1 MEHVIVFLNRRVLKG
16 DGSMEY
22 IVVLEKSDSGFGAYL
37 PDLPGCIAVAG
48 TLEETKELITE
59 AVKLHI
65 DRMQE
70 IGGFVA
76 SCSSL
81 RFVFEKEPNMDDDE
95 KRII

>member
-1 MEHVIVFLNRRVLKG
+1 MEHVIVFLNKLVLKG

-37 PDLPGCIAVAG
+37 PDLPGCIAVAD

-65 DRMQE
+65 DRMRE
-70 IGGFVA
+70 MGGFVA